1 MTESMKRL
9 LTQAHRALSLL
20 DASLP
25 PSIMGQ
31 AGTLATELYDML
43 NEKNGFFVFGPS
55 LHVFPCHSNELSWGI
70 VDWNM
75 PGLWKHEY
83 SSFVDPGLCFAE
95 DIFGNQFCIKDGSVF
110 SFDVETGN
118 LKHLSPSL
126 DLWADLILSDDRF
139 WTGWPI
145 AQQWSEIHGPFPLH
159 KRLHPATPFCCGGSY
174 GLDNLRPIDAGEM
187 MAGWGSFAT
196 QIRNIPE
203 GGQFQLKIVD

>member
-9 LTQAHRALSLL
+9 LTRVRRALSQSE
-20 DASLP
+20 ASLP
-25 PSIMGQ
+25 HSIMAQ
-31 AGTLATELYDML
+31 AGSLANDLYNML
-43 NEKNGFFVFGPS
+43 HEKNGFFLFGPA
-55 LHVFPCHSNELSWGI
+55 LHVFPCESNELSWGI

-83 SSFVDPGLCFAE
+83 SSFVDLGLCFAE

-118 LKHLSPSL
+118 LKQIASSL
-126 DLWADLILSDDRF
+126 DDWAGLILGNDRF

-145 AQQWSEIHGPFPLH
+145 AQQWSEIHGAFPLH
-159 KRLHPATPFCCGGSY
+159 KRFHAATPFCCGGSY
-174 GLDNLRPIDAGEM
+174 GLENLRPIDAGEM

-203 GGQFQLKIVD
+203 GDQFQLKIVD